1 MCEKI
6 VDFVRDVFRTKD
18 FIPLHAPR
26 FAGNESRYVQ
36 ETINSTFVS
45 SVGAFVDDFERKLS
59 EYSGVE
65 RAVAVVNGT
74 AALHVAL
81 KLSNVDV
88 GDLVITQALT
98 FVATCNAIRYCGA
111 DPVFIDVDKDT
122 LGLSAGAVQLWLSE
136 NAVIEDGLCIHKLTR
151 KVIRAC
157 VPMHTFGHPAD
168 LDGLVSVCAQWGI
181 ILIEDAAESLG
192 SFYKGKHTGSFGLL
206 AALSFNGNKII
217 TTGGGGALLTNLE
230 LGSKAKHLTTTAKR
244 AHPYE
249 YFHDE
254 LAYNYRMPNI
264 NAALGCAQM
273 EVLDDYI
280 EKKRHLAKLY
290 KEFFVDTEYVFF
302 DEPLNCRSNF
312 WLNAIICENEDHR
325 NELLKYTNNHGV
337 MTRPIWVLMNKLPM
351 FSSCLCGDLKNS
363 EWLEERVVNIPSSV
377 LTEV

>member
-6 VDFVRDVFRTKD
+6 VDFVRDVFGTKD

>member
-6 VDFVRDVFRTKD
+6 VDFVRDVFKTKD

-122 LGLSAGAVQLWLSE
+122 LGLSAGAMQLWLSE

-168 LDGLVSVCAQWGI
+168 LDGLVSICAQWGI

-230 LGSKAKHLTTTAKR
+230 IGSKAKHLTTTAKR

-290 KEFFVDTEYVFF
+290 KEFFVDTEYIFF

>member
-181 ILIEDAAESLG
+181 VLIEDAAESLG

>member
-6 VDFVRDVFRTKD
+6 VDFVRDVFKTKD

-122 LGLSAGAVQLWLSE
+122 LGLSAGAMQLWLSE

-230 LGSKAKHLTTTAKR
+230 IGSKAKHLTTTAKR

-290 KEFFVDTEYVFF
+290 KEFFVDTEYIFF